1 MNFFETSFFAP
12 GITSMLAAVLLVA
25 TKGWHGKYSTDSQVG
40 VQKFHMAPT
49 PRIGGISIAA
59 GLAAALLL
67 TPGSASPLLGQL
79 LIAGLPA
86 FAAGLAEDF
95 TKKVGVRTRLIA
107 TMSSALLAYFLT
119 GYTLTH
125 LELPGIDPWFASL
138 PLSLSFTI
146 FAVAGVANAVNIIDG
161 FNGLA
166 GGTLVICF
174 SALGMIAAHAG
185 DFQLAHLCAITAI
198 VVAGFL
204 VVNFPFGKLFLGD
217 GGAYLLGFLLAW
229 IAVMLPMRNPRVSVW
244 APLLVCGYPVIETIF
259 SIFRRMITCCHP
271 GHADCSHC
279 HSLIKIG
286 IVRRHFSSL
295 PQFLRNSMVS
305 PFCWSFA
312 LVTAGLGIAFNDR
325 TDLLAV
331 SLLGCFALYSMFYFF
346 LVWKLH
352 KPLLQSGVTL
362 DKQLQPAGNPE
373 PDASALAYPPR
384 PAARLNKVGGSLAM
398 QSFRRQTE
406 QAAPVLTE

>member
-1 MNFFETSFFAP
+1 
-12 GITSMLAAVLLVA
+12 MLAAVLLVT
-25 TKGWHGKYSTDSQVG
+25 TKGWHGKYSIDGTVG
-40 VQKFHMAPT
+40 VQKFHKAPT
-49 PRIGGISIAA
+49 PRIGGIAIAA

-67 TPGSASPLLGQL
+67 SQGSASPLLGQL

-95 TKKVGVRTRLIA
+95 TKKVGVRTRLAA
-107 TMSSALLAYFLT
+107 TMSSALLAFFLT

-125 LELPGIDPWFASL
+125 LELPGIDPWFAFL
-138 PLSLSFTI
+138 PLSLAFTI

-174 SALGMIAAHAG
+174 SALGMIAAQAG
-185 DFQLAHLCAITAI
+185 DFQLAQLCAITA
-198 VVAGFL
+198 VVVVGFL

-217 GGAYLLGFLLAW
+217 SGAYLLGFLLAW
-229 IAVMLPMRNPRVSVW
+229 TAVMLPMRNPVVSVW

-259 SIFRRMITCCHP
+259 SILRRLMSSCHP

-286 IVRRHFSSL
+286 IVRRHFSGL
-295 PQFLRNSMVS
+295 PQFMRNSLVS

-312 LVTAGLGIAFNDR
+312 LVPAGLGVAFSGR
-325 TDLLAV
+325 TELLAA
-331 SLLGCFALYSMFYFF
+331 SLVGCFALYSMFYFF

-352 KPLLQSGVTL
+352 RAASQSGVTF
-362 DKQLQPAGNPE
+362 DGKPSSSTHRQAEQPA
-373 PDASALAYPPR
+373 
-384 PAARLNKVGGSLAM
+384 PA
-398 QSFRRQTE
+398 
-406 QAAPVLTE
+406 LTEKLL